1 MKVFKYILVAV
12 LGAAVAASCVKVGE
26 YDFLHDDCTIHSIYC
41 TPVSAP
47 VSTQISGII
56 DNEAGTIEFAIPRD
70 KYQKYYKLDSLKIRA
85 NIGYDATV
93 TPSFSSRVWDLNEDR
108 EFTVTANM
116 TGKTKKYTV
125 SAYKTK

>member
-93 TPSFSSRVWDLNEDR
+93 TPSFSSRVWDLNEDK

>member
-41 TPVSAP
+41 TPVSAS

-93 TPSFSSRVWDLNEDR
+93 TPSFSSRVWDLNEDK

>member
-12 LGAAVAASCVKVGE
+12 LSAAVAASCVKVGE

-85 NIGYDATV
+85 NIGYDAYV
-93 TPSFSSRVWDLNEDR
+93 TPSFSSQVWDLNEDR
-108 EFTVTANM
+108 EFTVTARM
-116 TGKTKKYTV
+116 TGKSKKYIV

>member
-1 MKVFKYILVAV
+1 MKALKYISVAV
-12 LGAAVAASCVKVGE
+12 LCALLAGACVKVGE

-47 VSTQISGII
+47 VSTQVSGII

-116 TGKTKKYTV
+116 TGKTKKYIV